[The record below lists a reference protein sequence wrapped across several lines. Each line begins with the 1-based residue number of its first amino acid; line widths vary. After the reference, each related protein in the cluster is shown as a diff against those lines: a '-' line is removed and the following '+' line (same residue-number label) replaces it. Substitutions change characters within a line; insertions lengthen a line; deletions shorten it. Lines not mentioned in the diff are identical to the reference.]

1 MRGRGRRHAARKPYT
16 LSPKSPN
23 SGWHAPKDRARRSHV
38 ARGHTL
44 SPRADTCCALVFQ
57 NTRRFQSA
65 PIKTESVFKVPS
77 SNFSLARKTKLKW
90 GDSKDYTQTADK
102 CAHVTVA
109 CPTCAWPP
117 PPAPPPALPPPPLA
131 DDDHAAGLAGLLV
144 LLATTTIN
152 MLLTL

>member
-109 CPTCAWPP
+109 CP
-117 PPAPPPALPPPPLA
+117 PPPPLA

-152 MLLTL
+152 MLLRPYYCK